1 MNCSNGSRCTFLY
14 EGMRGSEAQAQYIVS
29 DPDVV
34 SGRVLSSIGKAWRS
48 RRGWLKNR
56 TPCR

>member
-34 SGRVLSSIGKAWRS
+34 SGRVLLPLARLGEA
-48 RRGWLKNR
+48 GGDG
-56 TPCR
+56 